1 MAPVCVLTCADGVVK
16 ALSCAVELIVVV
28 VDFRVRNDTHDTQE
42 SDAQEDA
49 QGVCLVVNEL
59 G

>member
-16 ALSCAVELIVVV
+16 ALSCAVKLIVVV
-28 VDFRVRNDTHDTQE
+28 VDFRVCKDTHE

>member
-1 MAPVCVLTCADGVVK
+1 MLTCADGVVK
-16 ALSCAVELIVVV
+16 ALSCAVRLIVVV
-28 VDFRVRNDTHDTQE
+28 IDYRVCKDAHE

-49 QGVCLVVNEL
+49 QGVCLVVNER